1 MSTVA
6 EQLRAAREAQKLTVQ
21 QIADMTKIR
30 TDHINAL
37 EIGDFS
43 VFSAPIYIR
52 GSVKNYA
59 TRLKLDLPQIMAA
72 LDAELGRTEKFS
84 EPPPLSDV
92 TKTPLDH
99 VTYWLA
105 KLNMKMALIAAA
117 LLGLVLIILLVHTV
131 LKHSHKSDSSVK
143 LPAARYEPANSGDT
157 LPLPKH

>member
-99 VTYWLA
+99 VTFWLA
-105 KLNMKMALIAAA
+105 KLNMKMALAAAA

-143 LPAARYEPANSGDT
+143 VPPARYEPANTGDT
-157 LPLPKH
+157 LPLPKR

>member
-59 TRLKLDLPQIMAA
+59 TRLKLDVPQIMAA

-105 KLNMKMALIAAA
+105 KLNMKMALAAAA

-131 LKHSHKSDSSVK
+131 LKHSHKGDSSVK
-143 LPAARYEPANSGDT
+143 VPPARYEPANSGDT
-157 LPLPKH
+157 LPLPKK